1 VAMKRFNLLPPEQRV
16 KASRE
21 RGLLYAILG
30 LVVLVVVLGA
40 VYMQQTGVLADKQA
54 ELDGIA
60 AENAVVQQQIA
71 VLQPYAQLNNL
82 RTAMGVTALGI
93 YDARVSWSNI
103 IEEVSLVIPENVRL
117 QTLSC
122 IVPPAML
129 PGAPPAVPGGE
140 AAASADVTF
149 TGITYTHQDVAEFM
163 TRLGLIPQL
172 TNIQLTNSTG
182 AAGTGPVAT
191 ATTTR
196 VTFTVTAS
204 LRAYLSPPPTT
215 ALQTGGGGQ

>member
-1 VAMKRFNLLPPEQRV
+1 MAMKRFNLLPPEQRV

-21 RGLLYAILG
+21 RGLLYAVLG
-30 LVVLVVVLGA
+30 LVVLVFALGA
-40 VYMQQTGVLADKQA
+40 IYFLQTSTLADLQG
-54 ELDGIA
+54 ELDGLA
-60 AENAVVQQQIA
+60 AENAVVQQQITA
-71 VLQPYAQLNNL
+71 LRPYAQINTL
-82 RTAMGVTALGI
+82 RTTMGETALGI
-93 YDARVSWSNI
+93 YDARISWSNI

-117 QTLSC
+117 QTMDC

-129 PGAPPAVPGGE
+129 AGAPPAVPGGE
-140 AAASADVTF
+140 TAESADVKF
-149 TGITYTHQDVAEFM
+149 TGVTFTHQDVAEFM

-182 AAGTGPVAT
+182 ALGTGAIAT
-191 ATTTR
+191 ATTTK

-215 ALQTGGGGQ
+215 TLQAGGAAQ

>member
-1 VAMKRFNLLPPEQRV
+1 MAMKRFNLLPPEQRV

-21 RGLLYAILG
+21 RGLLYAVIG
-30 LVVLVVVLGA
+30 LVVLVGALGA
-40 VYMQQTGVLADKQA
+40 IYLQQTGVVADKQT
-54 ELDGIA
+54 ELDGLA
-60 AENAVVQQQIA
+60 AENAVVRQQLV
-71 VLQPYAQLNNL
+71 VLQPYAQLNSL
-82 RTAMGVTALGI
+82 RTAMGETALSI
-93 YDARVSWSNI
+93 YDARISWSNI

-117 QTLSC
+117 QTLNC
-122 IVPPAML
+122 VVPPAML

-140 AAASADVTF
+140 VAASADLTF

-172 TNIQLTNSTG
+172 TNIQLASSTG
-182 AAGTGPVAT
+182 ALGTGPIAT
-191 ATTTR
+191 AATTK

-215 ALQTGGGGQ
+215 TLQTTEAGQ

>member
-1 VAMKRFNLLPPEQRV
+1 
-16 KASRE
+16 
-21 RGLLYAILG
+21 
-30 LVVLVVVLGA
+30 
-40 VYMQQTGVLADKQA
+40 MQQTGVLADKQA
-54 ELDGIA
+54 ELDGLA
-60 AENAVVQQQIA
+60 AENAVVQQQIV
-71 VLQPYAQLNNL
+71 VLQPYATLNNL
-82 RTAMGVTALGI
+82 RTAMGETALGI

-117 QTLSC
+117 QTMSC

-149 TGITYTHQDVAEFM
+149 TGITFTHQDVAEFM

-172 TNIQLTNSTG
+172 TNIQLASSTG
-182 AAGTGPVAT
+182 APPNPT
-191 ATTTR
+191 ASTETAST

-204 LRAYLSPPPTT
+204 LRAFMSPPPTT
-215 ALQTGGGGQ
+215 ALQTGEAGQ